1 MAIDKSYYTII
12 TDVGKAKIANASV
25 TGNKVGFVKI
35 QLGDGGGSEYTP
47 TESQTALKN
56 VVWEGNIGN
65 TTTDETAPNC
75 IILESL
81 IPSSVGGFMIRE
93 IGYLDDEN
101 NLIAI
106 SKYKECYKPSIE
118 QGAVVDM
125 KVKTVLIVSNVNN
138 IELKIDP
145 TIIFATLK
153 DIQDLETKIGT
164 VNTKIDTTKTELTS
178 NIETAKT
185 ELNTKIDQ
193 LIAGGSNVAY
203 TQRVAIDDWVED
215 AESGFKATVTHSLL
229 TQRIVV
235 NIIDATT
242 KENVVTNFK
251 IIDDNSIEVRSE
263 TRSELNVYVINGNA
277 ETHFINATVDDNR
290 VSEMTTYSSKKIED
304 SISSIQLID
313 TSISITDANDRFTSD
328 KLDGVLEE
336 IMVEISGQRTKG
348 ITIVNNLIDMI

>member
-1 MAIDKSYYTII
+1 
-12 TDVGKAKIANASV
+12 

-81 IPSSVGGFMIRE
+81 IPSNVGGFMIRE

-153 DIQDLETKIGT
+153 DIQDLETKI
-164 VNTKIDTTKTELTS
+164 DTTKTELNTRIDTENEKQ
-178 NIETAKT
+178 NI
-185 ELNTKIDQ
+185 KIDQ
-193 LIAGGSNVAY
+193 LIAGGSNVAS
-203 TQRVAIDDWVED
+203 TQTITIDDWVED
-215 AESGFKATVTHSLL
+215 AENGFKATVTHSLL

-304 SISSIQLID
+304 RFLNLEEKVNGGLSSIATSVNELI
-313 TSISITDANDRFTSD
+313 TYC
-328 KLDGVLEE
+328 
-336 IMVEISGQRTKG
+336 
-348 ITIVNNLIDMI
+348 

>member
-164 VNTKIDTTKTELTS
+164 VNTKIDTTKTELNNKIGDTTQLTTTDKTNIVSAINEVKTS
-178 NIETAKT
+178 VDSIETT
-185 ELNTKIDQ
+185 
-193 LIAGGSNVAY
+193 
-203 TQRVAIDDWVED
+203 
-215 AESGFKATVTHSLL
+215 AEK
-229 TQRIVV
+229 
-235 NIIDATT
+235 
-242 KENVVTNFK
+242 
-251 IIDDNSIEVRSE
+251 
-263 TRSELNVYVINGNA
+263 
-277 ETHFINATVDDNR
+277 
-290 VSEMTTYSSKKIED
+290 
-304 SISSIQLID
+304 
-313 TSISITDANDRFTSD
+313 TSIKDTDNLFESD
-328 KLDGVLEE
+328 N
-336 IMVEISGQRTKG
+336 VEGALKEVMQE
-348 ITIVNNLIDMI
+348 V

>member
-153 DIQDLETKIGT
+153 DIQELD
-164 VNTKIDTTKTELTS
+164 TKIDTTKTELTS
-178 NIETAKT
+178 NIETTKT
-185 ELNTKIDQ
+185 EINTKIGDTT
-193 LIAGGSNVAY
+193 LLETTDKTNIVSAINEVKTSVDSIETTAEKTSYNNATSNLTATTV
-203 TQRVAIDDWVED
+203 QGAIDEVVAKIEKFN
-215 AESGFKATVTHSLL
+215 E
-229 TQRIVV
+229 V
-235 NIIDATT
+235 NI
-242 KENVVTNFK
+242 
-251 IIDDNSIEVRSE
+251 
-263 TRSELNVYVINGNA
+263 
-277 ETHFINATVDDNR
+277 
-290 VSEMTTYSSKKIED
+290 
-304 SISSIQLID
+304 SIQ
-313 TSISITDANDRFTSD
+313 NDM
-328 KLDGVLEE
+328 LP
-336 IMVEISGQRTKG
+336 I
-348 ITIVNNLIDMI
+348 

>member
-35 QLGDGGGSEYTP
+35 QLGDGGGNEYTP

-81 IPSSVGGFMIRE
+81 IPSNVGGFMIRE

-153 DIQDLETKIGT
+153 DIQDLETKI
-164 VNTKIDTTKTELTS
+164 DTTKTELNTRIDTENEKQ
-178 NIETAKT
+178 NI
-185 ELNTKIDQ
+185 KIDQ
-193 LIAGGSNVAY
+193 LIAGGSNVAS
-203 TQRVAIDDWVED
+203 TQTITIDDWVED
-215 AESGFKATVTHSLL
+215 AENGFKATVTHSLL

-304 SISSIQLID
+304 RFLNLEEKVNGGLSSIATSVNELI
-313 TSISITDANDRFTSD
+313 TYC
-328 KLDGVLEE
+328 
-336 IMVEISGQRTKG
+336 
-348 ITIVNNLIDMI
+348 

>member
-1 MAIDKSYYTII
+1 
-12 TDVGKAKIANASV
+12 
-25 TGNKVGFVKI
+25 
-35 QLGDGGGSEYTP
+35 TP

-81 IPSSVGGFMIRE
+81 IPSNVGGFMIRE

-164 VNTKIDTTKTELTS
+164 VNTKIDTTKIELTS

-185 ELNTKIDQ
+185 ELNTRIDTENEKQNIKIDNI
-193 LIAGGSNVAY
+193 IAGGVNVSH
-203 TQRVAIDDWVED
+203 THIIEVADWTLNNETNMY
-215 AESGFKATVTHSLL
+215 EVTINHPLL
-229 TQRIVV
+229 TKRILIALYDEIGEALTP
-235 NIIDATT
+235 NARA
-242 KENVVTNFK
+242 
-251 IIDDNSIEVRSE
+251 IDDNSILVRNE
-263 TRSELNVYVINGNA
+263 ENIKMYVYLINGNA

-304 SISSIQLID
+304 RFLNLEEKVNGGISSIATSVNELI
-313 TSISITDANDRFTSD
+313 TYC
-328 KLDGVLEE
+328 
-336 IMVEISGQRTKG
+336 
-348 ITIVNNLIDMI
+348 

>member
-164 VNTKIDTTKTELTS
+164 VNTKIDTT
-178 NIETAKT
+178 
-185 ELNTKIDQ
+185 
-193 LIAGGSNVAY
+193 
-203 TQRVAIDDWVED
+203 
-215 AESGFKATVTHSLL
+215 
-229 TQRIVV
+229 
-235 NIIDATT
+235 
-242 KENVVTNFK
+242 
-251 IIDDNSIEVRSE
+251 
-263 TRSELNVYVINGNA
+263 
-277 ETHFINATVDDNR
+277 
-290 VSEMTTYSSKKIED
+290 
-304 SISSIQLID
+304 
-313 TSISITDANDRFTSD
+313 
-328 KLDGVLEE
+328 
-336 IMVEISGQRTKG
+336 
-348 ITIVNNLIDMI
+348 

>member
-1 MAIDKSYYTII
+1 
-12 TDVGKAKIANASV
+12 
-25 TGNKVGFVKI
+25 
-35 QLGDGGGSEYTP
+35 
-47 TESQTALKN
+47 
-56 VVWEGNIGN
+56 GNIGN

-164 VNTKIDTTKTELTS
+164 VNTKIDTTKTELNSKVGDTTLLTTTDKTNIVNALNEVKKTS
-178 NIETAKT
+178 VDSIETTAEKT
-185 ELNTKIDQ
+185 SYNNATSKLNAT
-193 LIAGGSNVAY
+193 NV
-203 TQRVAIDDWVED
+203 QGAIDE
-215 AESGFKATVTHSLL
+215 
-229 TQRIVV
+229 IV
-235 NIIDATT
+235 A
-242 KENVVTNFK
+242 
-251 IIDDNSIEVRSE
+251 EVRGN
-263 TRSELNVYVINGNA
+263 RSSI
-277 ETHFINATVDDNR
+277 
-290 VSEMTTYSSKKIED
+290 
-304 SISSIQLID
+304 ISSI
-313 TSISITDANDRFTSD
+313 ND
-328 KLDGVLEE
+328 
-336 IMVEISGQRTKG
+336 
-348 ITIVNNLIDMI
+348 NLIPM

>member
-47 TESQTALKN
+47 TESQTELKN

-125 KVKTVLIVSNVNN
+125 KVKTVLIVSN
-138 IELKIDP
+138 I
-145 TIIFATLK
+145 
-153 DIQDLETKIGT
+153 
-164 VNTKIDTTKTELTS
+164 NTKSVADEILKYKNLLDMEAITQDEF
-178 NIETAKT
+178 
-185 ELNTKIDQ
+185 NTKKK
-193 LIAGGSNVAY
+193 
-203 TQRVAIDDWVED
+203 E
-215 AESGFKATVTHSLL
+215 LL
-229 TQRIVV
+229 
-235 NIIDATT
+235 
-242 KENVVTNFK
+242 
-251 IIDDNSIEVRSE
+251 
-263 TRSELNVYVINGNA
+263 
-277 ETHFINATVDDNR
+277 
-290 VSEMTTYSSKKIED
+290 
-304 SISSIQLID
+304 
-313 TSISITDANDRFTSD
+313 
-328 KLDGVLEE
+328 
-336 IMVEISGQRTKG
+336 
-348 ITIVNNLIDMI
+348 NL

>member
-242 KENVVTNFK
+242 KENIVPNFK
-251 IIDDNSIEVRSE
+251 IVDDNSIEIRSE
-263 TRSELNVYVINGNA
+263 VKVELNVYVINGNA

>member
-229 TQRIVV
+229 THRIVV

-242 KENVVTNFK
+242 KENIVPNFK
-251 IIDDNSIEVRSE
+251 IVDDNSIEIRSE
-263 TRSELNVYVINGNA
+263 VKVELNVYVINGNA

>member
-164 VNTKIDTTKTELTS
+164 VNTKIDTTKTELNNKIGDTTQLTTTDKTNIVSAINEVKTS
-178 NIETAKT
+178 VDSIETTAEKT
-185 ELNTKIDQ
+185 SIKDTDNLFESD
-193 LIAGGSNVAY
+193 NVEGA
-203 TQRVAIDDWVED
+203 
-215 AESGFKATVTHSLL
+215 L
-229 TQRIVV
+229 
-235 NIIDATT
+235 
-242 KENVVTNFK
+242 KEVMQ
-251 IIDDNSIEVRSE
+251 EVK
-263 TRSELNVYVINGNA
+263 
-277 ETHFINATVDDNR
+277 DNR
-290 VSEMTTYSSKKIED
+290 
-304 SISSIQLID
+304 SSI
-313 TSISITDANDRFTSD
+313 ISTVN
-328 KLDGVLEE
+328 
-336 IMVEISGQRTKG
+336 
-348 ITIVNNLIDMI
+348 NNLIPM

>member
-164 VNTKIDTTKTELTS
+164 VNTKIDTTKTELNSKVGDTTLLTTTDKTNIVNALNEVKKTS
-178 NIETAKT
+178 VDSIETTAEKT
-185 ELNTKIDQ
+185 SYNNATSKLNAT
-193 LIAGGSNVAY
+193 NV
-203 TQRVAIDDWVED
+203 QGAIDE
-215 AESGFKATVTHSLL
+215 
-229 TQRIVV
+229 IV
-235 NIIDATT
+235 A
-242 KENVVTNFK
+242 
-251 IIDDNSIEVRSE
+251 EVRGN
-263 TRSELNVYVINGNA
+263 RSSI
-277 ETHFINATVDDNR
+277 
-290 VSEMTTYSSKKIED
+290 
-304 SISSIQLID
+304 ISSI
-313 TSISITDANDRFTSD
+313 ND
-328 KLDGVLEE
+328 
-336 IMVEISGQRTKG
+336 
-348 ITIVNNLIDMI
+348 NLIPM

>member
-81 IPSSVGGFMIRE
+81 IPSNVGGFMIRE

-153 DIQDLETKIGT
+153 DIQDLETKI
-164 VNTKIDTTKTELTS
+164 DTTKTELNTRIDTENEKQ
-178 NIETAKT
+178 NI
-185 ELNTKIDQ
+185 KIDQ
-193 LIAGGSNVAY
+193 LIAGGSNVAS
-203 TQRVAIDDWVED
+203 TQTITIDDWVED
-215 AESGFKATVTHSLL
+215 AENGFKATVTHSLL

-304 SISSIQLID
+304 RLVNLEEKVNGGLSSIATSVNELI
-313 TSISITDANDRFTSD
+313 TYC
-328 KLDGVLEE
+328 
-336 IMVEISGQRTKG
+336 
-348 ITIVNNLIDMI
+348 

>member
-164 VNTKIDTTKTELTS
+164 VNTKIDTTKTELKS

-185 ELNTKIDQ
+185 EIDEKIGDTTQ
-193 LIAGGSNVAY
+193 LTTTDKTNIVS
-203 TQRVAIDDWVED
+203 AINEVKTSVD
-215 AESGFKATVTHSLL
+215 
-229 TQRIVV
+229 
-235 NIIDATT
+235 
-242 KENVVTNFK
+242 
-251 IIDDNSIEVRSE
+251 SIE
-263 TRSELNVYVINGNA
+263 TTA
-277 ETHFINATVDDNR
+277 E
-290 VSEMTTYSSKKIED
+290 K
-304 SISSIQLID
+304 
-313 TSISITDANDRFTSD
+313 TSIKDTDNLFESD
-328 KLDGVLEE
+328 NVEGALKELAENYNTLSEKQNNLETE
-336 IMVEISGQRTKG
+336 VNGQRAKG
-348 ITIVNNLIDMI
+348 ITIANNLIDMI

>member
-153 DIQDLETKIGT
+153 DIQDLETKI
-164 VNTKIDTTKTELTS
+164 DTTKTELTS

-185 ELNTKIDQ
+185 ELNTRIDTENEKQNIKIDQ

-215 AESGFKATVTHSLL
+215 AENGFKATVTHSLL

-235 NIIDATT
+235 NIIDVTT

-251 IIDDNSIEVRSE
+251 IIDDNSIEIRSE

-290 VSEMTTYSSKKIED
+290 VSEMTTYSSKKIKEEMNKIAEQLTGEVTRGVNVAN
-304 SISSIQLID
+304 SII
-313 TSISITDANDRFTSD
+313 N
-328 KLDGVLEE
+328 KL
-336 IMVEISGQRTKG
+336 
-348 ITIVNNLIDMI
+348 

>member
-65 TTTDETAPNC
+65 TTTDETVPNC

-81 IPSSVGGFMIRE
+81 IPSNVGGFMIRE

-125 KVKTVLIVSNVNN
+125 KVKTMLIVSNVNN

-185 ELNTKIDQ
+185 EIDEKIGDTTQLTTTDKTNIVGALNEVKTSVDSIETTAEKTSYNN
-193 LIAGGSNVAY
+193 ATSNLAATNV
-203 TQRVAIDDWVED
+203 QGAIDEVVRKIEKFN
-215 AESGFKATVTHSLL
+215 E
-229 TQRIVV
+229 V
-235 NIIDATT
+235 NI
-242 KENVVTNFK
+242 
-251 IIDDNSIEVRSE
+251 
-263 TRSELNVYVINGNA
+263 
-277 ETHFINATVDDNR
+277 
-290 VSEMTTYSSKKIED
+290 
-304 SISSIQLID
+304 SIQ
-313 TSISITDANDRFTSD
+313 NDM
-328 KLDGVLEE
+328 LP
-336 IMVEISGQRTKG
+336 I
-348 ITIVNNLIDMI
+348 

>member
-242 KENVVTNFK
+242 KENAVTNFK

>member
-12 TDVGKAKIANASV
+12 TDAGKAKIANASV

-153 DIQDLETKIGT
+153 DIQDLD
-164 VNTKIDTTKTELTS
+164 TKIDTTKTELTS

-185 ELNTKIDQ
+185 ELNTRIDTENEKQNIKIDQ
-193 LIAGGSNVAY
+193 LIAGGSNVAS
-203 TQRVAIDDWVED
+203 TQTITIDDWVED

-251 IIDDNSIEVRSE
+251 IIDDNSIEIRSE

-304 SISSIQLID
+304 
-313 TSISITDANDRFTSD
+313 RF
-328 KLDGVLEE
+328 LNLEE
-336 IMVEISGQRTKG
+336 KVNGGLSNIATSVNEL
-348 ITIVNNLIDMI
+348 ITYC

>member
-1 MAIDKSYYTII
+1 
-12 TDVGKAKIANASV
+12 
-25 TGNKVGFVKI
+25 
-35 QLGDGGGSEYTP
+35 
-47 TESQTALKN
+47 
-56 VVWEGNIGN
+56 GN

-185 ELNTKIDQ
+185 ELNNKIGDTTQ
-193 LIAGGSNVAY
+193 LTTTDKTSLVGAINEVKTSVDSIETTAEKTSYNNATSNLTATTV
-203 TQRVAIDDWVED
+203 QGAIDEVVAKIEKFN
-215 AESGFKATVTHSLL
+215 E
-229 TQRIVV
+229 V
-235 NIIDATT
+235 NINT
-242 KENVVTNFK
+242 
-251 IIDDNSIEVRSE
+251 
-263 TRSELNVYVINGNA
+263 INN
-277 ETHFINATVDDNR
+277 ILP
-290 VSEMTTYSSKKIED
+290 I
-304 SISSIQLID
+304 
-313 TSISITDANDRFTSD
+313 
-328 KLDGVLEE
+328 
-336 IMVEISGQRTKG
+336 
-348 ITIVNNLIDMI
+348 

>member
-25 TGNKVGFVKI
+25 AGNKVGFVKI

-164 VNTKIDTTKTELTS
+164 VNAKIDTTKTELTS
-178 NIETAKT
+178 NIETVKT
-185 ELNTKIDQ
+185 ELNTKIGDTTQ
-193 LIAGGSNVAY
+193 L
-203 TQRVAIDDWVED
+203 
-215 AESGFKATVTHSLL
+215 
-229 TQRIVV
+229 
-235 NIIDATT
+235 TT
-242 KENVVTNFK
+242 TDKTNLVSALNEVK
-251 IIDDNSIEVRSE
+251 TSVDSIEI
-263 TRSELNVYVINGNA
+263 TA
-277 ETHFINATVDDNR
+277 E
-290 VSEMTTYSSKKIED
+290 K
-304 SISSIQLID
+304 
-313 TSISITDANDRFTSD
+313 TSIKDTDNLFESD
-328 KLDGVLEE
+328 NVEGALKELAENYNTLSEKQNNLETE
-336 IMVEISGQRTKG
+336 VNGQRAKG
-348 ITIVNNLIDMI
+348 ITIANNLIDMI

>member
-12 TDVGKAKIANASV
+12 TDVGKEKIANASV

-235 NIIDATT
+235 NIIDVTT
-242 KENVVTNFK
+242 KENAVTNFK

>member
-12 TDVGKAKIANASV
+12 TDVVKAKIANASI

-164 VNTKIDTTKTELTS
+164 VNTKIDTTKTELNSKVGDTTLLTTTDKTNIVNALNEVKKTS
-178 NIETAKT
+178 VDSIETTAEKT
-185 ELNTKIDQ
+185 SYNNATSKLNAT
-193 LIAGGSNVAY
+193 NV
-203 TQRVAIDDWVED
+203 QGAIDE
-215 AESGFKATVTHSLL
+215 
-229 TQRIVV
+229 IV
-235 NIIDATT
+235 A
-242 KENVVTNFK
+242 
-251 IIDDNSIEVRSE
+251 EVRGN
-263 TRSELNVYVINGNA
+263 RSSI
-277 ETHFINATVDDNR
+277 
-290 VSEMTTYSSKKIED
+290 
-304 SISSIQLID
+304 ISSI
-313 TSISITDANDRFTSD
+313 ND
-328 KLDGVLEE
+328 
-336 IMVEISGQRTKG
+336 
-348 ITIVNNLIDMI
+348 NLIPM